1 MDRIARRTIGLVALL
16 ALFASMAHS
25 VWAFACMVHGVASAA
40 ASVFDDGGSHGAH
53 VAMAPAARHH
63 AAADTDHTGG
73 DSSDHGS
80 HRGSHSQAPG
90 HECPHGEQGVA
101 GGCMS
106 LTTAPTA
113 GAAIAA
119 IPFGEQAI
127 VVLSDILPRRQFATD
142 VFRPPRV

>member
-1 MDRIARRTIGLVALL
+1 
-16 ALFASMAHS
+16 
-25 VWAFACMVHGVASAA
+25 A
-40 ASVFDDGGSHGAH
+40 ASDAAYGLAAGGSHVAH
-53 VAMAPAARHH
+53 VAMSPAARHH
-63 AAADTDHTGG
+63 AAADTAHPGG